1 MPDWPFP
8 WECGKL
14 QWRTQLA
21 GRGLLEVKAELEDYL
36 DKIHSQEQAENSG
49 SHFGPTNSSFS
60 SESPAVLQEKIE
72 CAEKDLR
79 LVEKWMNFCK

>member
-21 GRGLLEVKAELEDYL
+21 GRGLLEVKAELEEYL
-36 DKIHSQEQAENSG
+36 DKAYNQKQAGNASSDSEAG
-49 SHFGPTNSSFS
+49 SPS
-60 SESPAVLQEKIE
+60 AVNADTTDWQQRIE
-72 CAEKDLR
+72 CVEKDLR
-79 LVEKWMNFCK
+79 IIEKWMNFCK